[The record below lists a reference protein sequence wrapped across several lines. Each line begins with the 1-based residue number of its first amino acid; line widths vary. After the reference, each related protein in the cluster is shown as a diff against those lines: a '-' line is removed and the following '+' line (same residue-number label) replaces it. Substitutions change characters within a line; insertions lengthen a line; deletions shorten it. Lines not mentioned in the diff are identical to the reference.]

1 MGTFTKKLLLGLA
14 IWIVI
19 ATYFAISKVQSGNYH
34 PMKHSYPTIV
44 KDTN

>member
-1 MGTFTKKLLLGLA
+1 MDSFTKKLLLGLT
-14 IWIVI
+14 IWVII

-34 PMKHSYPTIV
+34 PTKHYNPTIV